1 MLRVTIRCQEQRKDE
16 RGVLR
21 MSIVV
26 VDGKVKGWVRNSDAQ
41 GPLFE
46 NCAQA
51 P

>member
-1 MLRVTIRCQEQRKDE
+1 VNVQCQEQRKDE

-26 VDGKVKGWVRNSDAQ
+26 VGGKVKGWVRNSDAQ

-46 NCAQA
+46 NIVQA